1 MQPIWVAEYRVAA
14 SRCRG
19 WRAAGVCVVG
29 NARVPPVW
37 MDGNGDGVCVCVCE
51 GVWWYDLCVCVCVC
65 VCVVGGWRM
74 LR

>member
-37 MDGNGDGVCVCVCE
+37 MDGNGDGVCVCVCVCE
-51 GVWWYDLCVCVCVC
+51 GVWWYDLCVCVCV
-65 VCVVGGWRM
+65 VGGWRM

>member
-29 NARVPPVW
+29 NARVPLVW
-37 MDGNGDGVCVCVCE
+37 MDGWINGDGYDVCVCE
-51 GVWWYDLCVCVCVC
+51 GDGEV
-65 VCVVGGWRM
+65 
-74 LR
+74 